1 MRNPLNRSLWRE
13 FKQNLVRYLAI
24 MVVMV
29 LMISVVSG
37 FLSVVYSSKDL
48 LYKNQDECNVEN
60 GQFSVTQTLNKDT
73 KDKIE
78 DLNLSLYENFYSE
91 QDVNDDTMVRVYKT
105 RKDVNIQSIYEGRL
119 PNKENEIALDRLF
132 AEKNNYK
139 IGDTIKLN
147 KKDIKIS
154 QFLIILH

>member
-13 FKQNLVRYLAI
+13 FKQNLARYLAI

-60 GQFSVTQTLNKDT
+60 GQFAVTQTLNKDT
-73 KDKIE
+73 KDKI
-78 DLNLSLYENFYSE
+78 
-91 QDVNDDTMVRVYKT
+91 DDFIK
-105 RKDVNIQSIYEGRL
+105 RKMKSHLIDYLQ
-119 PNKENEIALDRLF
+119 K
-132 AEKNNYK
+132 K
-139 IGDTIKLN
+139 IIIK
-147 KKDIKIS
+147 
-154 QFLIILH
+154 